1 MIEEDEFNPNEST
14 TEEAKTIQAINK
26 DTVHKIC
33 SGQVNITSIFLFVV
47 FIEKNH

>member
-1 MIEEDEFNPNEST
+1 MIEDDEFNPNEST

-33 SGQVNITSIFLFVV
+33 SGQVNITLIFFYLF
-47 FIEKNH
+47 FFG